1 VILGGKKMRKYTKVI
16 RMTGYYFT
24 KEFTKK
30 KHHKNKIREVK
41 EETVAK
47 AFLEGDTEVLVYF
60 EESDREVYIPP
71 SSNAAD
77 VKKYLGN
84 KFLL

>member
-1 VILGGKKMRKYTKVI
+1 MKNYTKII

-30 KHHKNKIREVK
+30 KHHKNKVREVK

-47 AFLEGDTEVLVYF
+47 AFLAGDTEILVYF
-60 EESDREVYIPP
+60 EESDREILITP
-71 SSNAAD
+71 SSD
-77 VKKYLGN
+77 PTDIKKYLGN
-84 KFLL
+84 KFLS